1 VLRLRYKKIFHSSFR
16 VLLCPLRLFFQLFR
30 RKPETELSN
39 FPPVDL
45 IGGAQRKDSLFHG
58 QFGILSNRESRLSI
72 TIGSEE
78 LIRDERGS
86 SIP

>member
-1 VLRLRYKKIFHSSFR
+1 MFEKT
-16 VLLCPLRLFFQLFR
+16 FFSAFFR
-30 RKPETELSN
+30 RKPN

>member
-1 VLRLRYKKIFHSSFR
+1 MSERTFF
-16 VLLCPLRLFFQLFR
+16 LFFQKAFQEDKNR
-30 RKPETELSN
+30 Y

-86 SIP
+86 SIL